1 MKRKEFII
9 VSIVMLVLGT
19 SMHFAHHLPFFNHF
33 LGYIFPVNE
42 SVWEHMKMIFY
53 PALLTALYLL
63 ITRKDAGQIS
73 GPIAAGMAGLP
84 FAQAL
89 FYGYWIF
96 TGHSLLWLDIV
107 CYVIEIIFVMWLGKK
122 LNECGCV
129 KKLWPLFAVLAV
141 EMIIMLGYLTYHA
154 PDMILFEVEE

>member
-1 MKRKEFII
+1 MKRKEFVIL
-9 VSIVMLVLGT
+9 SIVMLILGT

-63 ITRKDAGQIS
+63 FTRKDAGLIS
-73 GPIAAGMAGLP
+73 GPIAAGILGLP

-89 FYGYWIF
+89 FYLYWIF
-96 TGHSLLWLDIV
+96 TGHSLLALDIV
-107 CYVIEIIFVMWLGKK
+107 CYIIEIAAVMWLGKWI
-122 LNECGCV
+122 NERGFL
-129 KKLWPLFAVLAV
+129 KKYWPLFAVFAAG
-141 EMIIMLGYLTYHA
+141 MLILLGVLTYHV
-154 PDMILFEVEE
+154 PDMIFFDIEE